1 MNVPFEAIPLREG
14 RIPRGSCLFHFLFFC
29 LYGKII
35 QTIYKGLCEMSD
47 CIFCKIVNG
56 EIPAAKVFENEHVLA
71 FLDISQVT
79 KGHTL
84 VIPKIHK
91 ENIFELTPEIA
102 RNLFEVVPVIANALK
117 QEFDPIGLN
126 TINNNGEHAGQS
138 VFHYHMHL
146 IPRYGKGDGFGA
158 VWKNNQ
164 SEYTPQTLQEMAE
177 GISKQL

>member
-1 MNVPFEAIPLREG
+1 
-14 RIPRGSCLFHFLFFC
+14 
-29 LYGKII
+29 
-35 QTIYKGLCEMSD
+35 MSD

-84 VIPKIHK
+84 VIPKVHK
-91 ENIFELTPEIA
+91 ENLFEMTPEMA
-102 RNLFEVVPVIANALK
+102 RNLFEVVPAIANALK

-138 VFHYHMHL
+138 VFHFHMHL
-146 IPRYGKGDGFGA
+146 IPRFGKGDGFGA

-164 SEYTPQTLQEMAE
+164 SDYTPQKLQEIAAA
-177 GISKQL
+177 IAKQL

>member
-1 MNVPFEAIPLREG
+1 
-14 RIPRGSCLFHFLFFC
+14 
-29 LYGKII
+29 
-35 QTIYKGLCEMSD
+35 MSD

-56 EIPAAKVFENEHVLA
+56 DIPAAKVFENEHVLA

-91 ENIFELTPEIA
+91 ENVFELTTEIA
-102 RNLFEVVPVIANALK
+102 GHLFEAVPSIANALK
-117 QEFDPIGLN
+117 NEFQPIGLN
-126 TINNNGEHAGQS
+126 TVNNNGEQAGQS
-138 VFHYHMHL
+138 VFHFHLHL

-164 SEYTPQTLQEMAE
+164 SDYTSASLLEMAAN
-177 GISKQL
+177 INKHL